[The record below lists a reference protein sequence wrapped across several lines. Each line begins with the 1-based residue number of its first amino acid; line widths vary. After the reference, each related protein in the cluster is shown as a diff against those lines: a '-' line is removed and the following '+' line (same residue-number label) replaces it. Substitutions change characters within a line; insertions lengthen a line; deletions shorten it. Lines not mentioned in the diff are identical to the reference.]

1 MPHWFIVQSD
11 CISRHYDTASLEHSA
26 NETFM
31 VSVQVWH
38 LWVMTFM
45 YCLHSKYMSIIA
57 ARSYCLILY
66 LLLWVSVVGHNWLP
80 CQCFFVI
87 RISLLSLLCLL
98 CVSFFLRDFYITVY
112 SGDGS
117 HHHYFCCYICKVLSS
132 DSTEQNPSVQILVNP
147 LIGIF
152 GGLVVTSN
160 FLIFLCHK
168 RKQIHNGWAKKN
180 NIFVTFLTFE
190 IS

>member
-1 MPHWFIVQSD
+1 MGYVLADASFMPHWFIVQSD
-11 CISRHYDTASLEHSA
+11 CISRHYDSASLEHSA

-98 CVSFFLRDFYITVY
+98 CVSFFLRDFYLTVC

-117 HHHYFCCYICKVLSS
+117 HHHYFAATSVRCCPLTPQSR
-132 DSTEQNPSVQILVNP
+132 ILLYRFW
-147 LIGIF
+147 LIHS
-152 GGLVVTSN
+152 LA
-160 FLIFLCHK
+160 FLE
-168 RKQIHNGWAKKN
+168 G
-180 NIFVTFLTFE
+180 
-190 IS
+190 